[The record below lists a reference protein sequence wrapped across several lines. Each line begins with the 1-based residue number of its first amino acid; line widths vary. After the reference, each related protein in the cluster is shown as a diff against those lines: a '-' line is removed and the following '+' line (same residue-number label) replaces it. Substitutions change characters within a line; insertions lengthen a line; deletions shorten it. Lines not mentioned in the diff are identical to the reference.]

1 MIGDLE
7 SSSEEE
13 YTFDRARPGSTHHSE
28 GMQNSQICGQKEDR
42 GLIVWKQIMGKERK
56 LG

>member
-7 SSSEEE
+7 SSNGEE
-13 YTFDRARPGSTHHSE
+13 YTFDSTTRPGTTHHSE
-28 GMQNSQICGQKEDR
+28 ECRIHKYVGRKKIRS
-42 GLIVWKQIMGKERK
+42 LILWKQIMGKRK

>member
-7 SSSEEE
+7 SSSGEE
-13 YTFDRARPGSTHHSE
+13 YTFDSRARPGSTRHSE
-28 GMQNSQICGQKEDR
+28 ECRIHKYVGRKKIR
-42 GLIVWKQIMGKERK
+42 GLIVWKQIMGKSK